1 MAALKVFFAVGL
13 VVALYG
19 INTECH
25 FAHSRVRNV
34 CENFPGAFTDQ
45 SAGKLGTC
53 KGTCKP
59 NIIMQ
64 DDIEVITSYDITAKC
79 NGNLLKSFFFFF
91 YKFFFYFFNTVNC
104 ENFAT
109 QTNDVYKRCT
119 ITCVQDPKDPSVA
132 DVIANCPTSPPE

>member
-25 FAHSRVRNV
+25 FTHSRVRNV
-34 CENFPGAFTDQ
+34 CDNLADGFTNQ
-45 SAGKLGTC
+45 KAGKLGTC
-53 KGTCKP
+53 TGTCKQ
-59 NIIMQ
+59 NIIME
-64 DDIEVITSYDITAKC
+64 DDEEVITSYDITAKC
-79 NGNLLKSFFFFF
+79 NGNLLKSFFFF

-104 ENFAT
+104 ENFAA
-109 QTNDVYKRCT
+109 QTNDVYKHCT
-119 ITCVQDPKDPSVA
+119 ITCKQDLNDPSVA